1 MTNPKQHRQEILAK
15 IKSRAESLGVKHEDI
30 ADKMGIKQPTV
41 TRMLNGKWA
50 VKLDNVISL
59 AWAVGMDVE
68 VKESTEGVE
77 GK

>member
-1 MTNPKQHRQEILAK
+1 MTNPKQTRQEILAK

-59 AWAVGMDVE
+59 ADAVGMDVDVE
-68 VKESTEGVE
+68 VR
-77 GK
+77 